1 MQEEMH
7 GVGLLGHREQR
18 WGLSTENLGL
28 EVGLAKARTPEDCGL
43 SPIPPRL
50 LLGYFRLFLPVDFY
64 LFTQCLEGKPFGSA
78 QHTDDLAYRTFR
90 SLKPGWR
97 MAFSS
102 FLQMILP

>member
-43 SPIPPRL
+43 SHPAMTSPRL
-50 LLGYFRLFLPVDFY
+50 LSPVPSRRFLSFYPVPG
-64 LFTQCLEGKPFGSA
+64 GKTVWVSTP
-78 QHTDDLAYRTFR
+78 H
-90 SLKPGWR
+90 
-97 MAFSS
+97 
-102 FLQMILP
+102 